1 MTKKD
6 NKLTEKQKLFCQF
19 YIKNFNATQAYIK
32 AYQCEYTTAN
42 VEGSKALVN
51 PRIKKEITRL
61 KREKNKKL
69 FVNSTDILDQII
81 KIAFSDLGD
90 FVEWGSKEEY
100 VIGEFGPI
108 KDPET
113 KEFLTQIKSYVE
125 LKDSKFVDTSLIQEI
140 SQGKDGIKI
149 KMKDTKWAIDY
160 LVKHF
165 DMFTEEWKR
174 KIEEAKLDILKKN
187 NNYEENPPDI
197 EFIDDIPIPEVNSND
212 CSKNSKEK
220 KQN

>member
-19 YIKNFNATQAYIK
+19 YIENFNATQAYIK
-32 AYQCEYTTAN
+32 AYQCEYTTARN
-42 VEGSKALVN
+42 EGSKTLAK
-51 PRIKKEITRL
+51 PCIKKEITRL

-149 KMKDTKWAIDY
+149 KMKDTKLAIDY

-187 NNYEENPPDI
+187 NNYEDNPPDI
-197 EFIDDIPIPEVNSND
+197 EFIDDIPEVNSND

>member
-6 NKLTEKQKLFCQF
+6 NKLNEKQKLFCQF
-19 YIKNFNATQAYIK
+19 YIENFNATQAYIK
-32 AYQCEYTTAN
+32 AYQCEYRTAN
-42 VEGSKALVN
+42 VQGSKALVN
-51 PRIKKEITRL
+51 PSIKKEIERL
-61 KREKNKKL
+61 KKEKNKKL
-69 FVNSTDILDQII
+69 FVNSNDILDQII
-81 KIAFSDLGD
+81 KIAFSNLGD

-100 VIGEFGPI
+100 IIGQFGPI

-149 KMKDTKWAIDY
+149 KLKDNKWAIDY
-160 LVKHF
+160 LIKHF
-165 DMFTEEWKR
+165 DMFSEDWKR

-187 NNYEENPPDI
+187 NNYEDNPPDV
-197 EFIDDIPIPEVNSND
+197 EFIDDIPIPEVKSNE

-220 KQN
+220 N

>member
-19 YIKNFNATQAYIK
+19 YINNFNATQAYIK
-32 AYQCEYTTAN
+32 AYQCQYATAH
-42 VEGSKALVN
+42 VEGSRTLAN
-51 PRIKKEITRL
+51 PSIKKEITRL
-61 KREKNKKL
+61 KREKNKKI
-69 FVNSTDILDQII
+69 FVNSNDILDQII

-90 FVEWGSKEEY
+90 FVKWGSKEEY

-149 KMKDTKWAIDY
+149 KLKDTKWAIDY

-165 DMFTEEWKR
+165 DMFTDKHKR

-187 NNYEENPPDI
+187 NNYEDNPPDI
-197 EFIDDIPIPEVNSND
+197 EFIDDIPEVNSNVND

-220 KQN
+220 N

>member
-19 YIKNFNATQAYIK
+19 YIENFNATQAYIN
-32 AYQCEYTTAN
+32 AYQCEYTTARN
-42 VEGSKALVN
+42 EGSKTLAN
-51 PRIKKEITRL
+51 PCIKKEITRL

-81 KIAFSDLGD
+81 KIAFSNLGD
-90 FVEWGSKEEY
+90 FVEWGSKDEY

-174 KIEEAKLDILKKN
+174 KIEEAKLDIIKKN
-187 NNYEENPPDI
+187 NNYEDNPPDVD
-197 EFIDDIPIPEVNSND
+197 FIDDIPEVNSND

-220 KQN
+220 N

>member
-19 YIKNFNATQAYIK
+19 YIENFNATQAYIK
-32 AYQCEYTTAN
+32 AYQVEYMTAN
-42 VEGSKALVN
+42 VN
-51 PRIKKEITRL
+51 IKKEITRL

-125 LKDSKFVDTSLIQEI
+125 LKDSKFVDTSLVQEI
-140 SQGKDGIKI
+140 REK
-149 KMKDTKWAIDY
+149 
-160 LVKHF
+160 
-165 DMFTEEWKR
+165 TES
-174 KIEEAKLDILKKN
+174 KLK
-187 NNYEENPPDI
+187 
-197 EFIDDIPIPEVNSND
+197 
-212 CSKNSKEK
+212 
-220 KQN
+220 